1 MSVHTEP
8 LSLTDER
15 PPRLW
20 WGLFKRFLLGGTI
33 IVLLSASVTAT
44 VGLETVRQVATNL
57 ARGGGQIKSPALT
70 ADQAGK
76 AQTIMIIGSDK
87 RARSKDVFD
96 RTDPAHT
103 DTILLLR
110 MDPHAGQTSILS
122 IPRDLLVSFEGPK
135 GFYPNQKI
143 NAAYTYG
150 GATLT
155 LKVVKQALGG
165 IAINHVIDLN
175 FQAFRQVVDAIGCV
189 YVDVDRRYF
198 NENLGT
204 AATNFASINIQPGYQ
219 KLCGQ
224 PALDYARYR
233 HTDSDFVRVARQQDF
248 IRQVKEQVG
257 VEGLINNYG
266 QITSAVGR
274 AIETD
279 IRGTTDV
286 LRLLKLAA
294 FSLSRPIRQV
304 KFQANP
310 NEIVNKASYVVATP
324 TQIHAT
330 VRDFVRGNQ
339 HVRLSRRTPAVGR
352 GARVPSVSN
361 PASLAAVG
369 LLAATPAQRTQMRS
383 GLGNVPFR
391 IYLPRAKTGAGIL
404 SDVHPYAVRDE
415 HKRLWRGYRV
425 DWQQSSL
432 GGYYGFEGTNWTDPP
447 LFAHARSQRIAGRLY
462 LFVDDGSHIHDIGWR
477 ERGALYW
484 VSNTLLEDLSN
495 RQMLAL
501 AQSARPMH

>member
-1 MSVHTEP
+1 M
-8 LSLTDER
+8 
-15 PPRLW
+15 
-20 WGLFKRFLLGGTI
+20 
-33 IVLLSASVTAT
+33 TAT

-57 ARGGGQIKSPALT
+57 AQGGGQIKSPALT
-70 ADQAGK
+70 ADQAGA
-76 AQTIMIIGSDK
+76 AQTIMVIGSDK
-87 RARSKDVFD
+87 RAKSKDVFD

-103 DTILLLR
+103 DTILLVR

-122 IPRDLLVSFEGPK
+122 IPRDLLVSFQGPK
-135 GFYPNQKI
+135 GFYPDQKI

-150 GATLT
+150 GAPLT
-155 LKVVKQALGG
+155 LKVVKHALRRDHHQPRDRPQLPG
-165 IAINHVIDLN
+165 LPS
-175 FQAFRQVVDAIGCV
+175 VVDAIGCV
-189 YVDVDRRYF
+189 YVDVDRRYY
-198 NENLGT
+198 NQNLGT

-257 VEGLINNYG
+257 VEGLISNYG

-294 FSLSRPIRQV
+294 FSLSRPVRQV

-310 NEIVNKASYVVATP
+310 NELVNKVSFVVASP
-324 TQIHAT
+324 TQVHAT
-330 VRDFVRGNQ
+330 VHDFLRGNE
-339 HVRLSRRTPAVGR
+339 HVRLPRRTPLDR
-352 GARVPSVSN
+352 GPRAWTERFQHR
-361 PASLAAVG
+361 SLAAVG

-404 SDVHPYAVRDE
+404 NDVHPYAVRDE
-415 HKRLWRGYRV
+415 HGRRLAWLSRRLAAELARGLLRLRGDELDQPAAV
-425 DWQQSSL
+425 RPCAQ
-432 GGYYGFEGTNWTDPP
+432 P
-447 LFAHARSQRIAGRLY
+447 AHRGRLY
-462 LFVDDGSHIHDIGWR
+462 LFVDDGNHIHDVGWR

-495 RQMLAL
+495 RQMLAI
-501 AQSARPMH
+501 AQSARPMR